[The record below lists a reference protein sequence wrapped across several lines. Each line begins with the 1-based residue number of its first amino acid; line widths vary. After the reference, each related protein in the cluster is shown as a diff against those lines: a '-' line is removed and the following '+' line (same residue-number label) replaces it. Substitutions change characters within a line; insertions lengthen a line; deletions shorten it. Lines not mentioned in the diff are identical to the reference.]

1 MQDSETPSQPE
12 SPRASESKQK
22 LRNVLV
28 VAAAYLVSALLYKF
42 LFHEGLGHS
51 SLLFIGLPGVLAIL
65 LALAP
70 RAGTTKGGIVKGITF
85 ALLLIAPLIGE
96 GYLCI
101 LMASPLFY
109 LIGLLVGA
117 AIDASRNKQTTLS
130 CAAVILVILS
140 LDGIVPV
147 HPRRETVSVTRVIPA
162 SAAQIHDAL
171 AATPDIATPLPIFLR
186 LGFPRPIAASGAGLA
201 IGAARTIHFTGAE
214 GDPPGDLT
222 MRVAQASDNHVLFLA
237 IADTSK
243 LTQWVEW
250 QSSLVQWQPLDAT
263 HTRVTWQTTFGR
275 QLDPW
280 WYFTPWERYAVRKS
294 TEYLLTASATPA
306 ALRNREVR

>member
-1 MQDSETPSQPE
+1 MQEPKMPNGVE
-12 SPRASESKQK
+12 SRDK

-28 VAAAYLVSALLYKF
+28 VAGAYLVSALLYKF

-51 SLLFIGLPGVLAIL
+51 SLLFVGLPGVLAIL

-70 RAGTTKGGIVKGITF
+70 RAGTAKGGIVKGITL

-109 LIGLLVGA
+109 LIGLLIGA

-130 CAAVILVILS
+130 CAAVVVMLLS

-147 HPRRETVSVTRVIPA
+147 HPRRETISVTRVIPA
-162 SAAQIHDAL
+162 PASQVRDVLAQY
-171 AATPDIATPLPIFLR
+171 PDIATPLPRFLR
-186 LGFPRPIAASGAGLA
+186 FGFPRPVTAAGAGLEL
-201 IGAARTIHFTGAE
+201 GATRTIHFTGAE

-222 MRVAQASDNHVLFLA
+222 LRIAHANDDEVLFVA
-237 IADTSK
+237 TSDTSK
-243 LTQWVEW
+243 LTQWILW
-250 QSSLVQWQPLDAT
+250 QSSLVQWQPVDDT
-263 HTRVTWQTTFGR
+263 HTRVTWQTTFDR

-280 WYFTPWERYAVRKS
+280 WYFVPWERYAVRKA
-294 TEYLLTASATPA
+294 TEYLLTANATPA
-306 ALRNREVR
+306 ALRMSGLR

>member
-1 MQDSETPSQPE
+1 MQDPETPSGF
-12 SPRASESKQK
+12 ESKEK

-70 RAGTTKGGIVKGITF
+70 RAGTAKGGIVKGITL
-85 ALLLIAPLIGE
+85 ALLLIAPLVGE

-109 LIGLLVGA
+109 LIGLLIGA
-117 AIDASRNKQTTLS
+117 AIDASRNRHTTLS
-130 CAAVILVILS
+130 CAAVLLMFLS

-162 SAAQIHDAL
+162 PASQIREAL
-171 AATPDIATPLPIFLR
+171 AQRPDVATPLPLFLR
-186 LGFPRPIAASGAGLA
+186 FGFPRPVAASGSGLVV
-201 IGAARTIHFTGAE
+201 GATRTIHFTGAE

-222 MRVAQASDNHVLFLA
+222 LRIAHANDGEVLFLA
-237 IADTSK
+237 TGDTSK
-243 LTQWVEW
+243 LTQWVLW
-250 QSSLVQWQPLDAT
+250 QSSLVQWQQVDTT
-263 HTRVTWQTTFGR
+263 HTRVTWQTTFDR

-280 WYFTPWERYAVRKS
+280 WYFVPWERYAVRKS
-294 TEYLLTASATPA
+294 TEYLLTANATPA
-306 ALRNREVR
+306 ALRKRGLR